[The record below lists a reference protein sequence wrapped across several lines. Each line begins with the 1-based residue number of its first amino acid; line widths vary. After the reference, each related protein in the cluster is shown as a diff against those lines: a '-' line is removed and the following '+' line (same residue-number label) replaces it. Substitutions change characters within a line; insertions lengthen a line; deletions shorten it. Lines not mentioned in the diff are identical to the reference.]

1 MKYFIIGCALLLCN
15 TADAQQAAPF
25 FDSLHLIS
33 ATAGLNRIDARF
45 AFTEGPVADRQG
57 RVYFTDQPN
66 NRIWRYNLDGSL
78 TEFKRESGRANGLD
92 IDPQGNIIACADEN
106 DELWSITPEGR
117 VTVLLSKVDGKK
129 LNGPNDLWI
138 DKKGGIY
145 FTDPYYQRDYWTR
158 KQPDMKGQYVY
169 YLPKG
174 TTQPVMVSDELVK
187 PNGITGSADGK
198 HLFVADIGD
207 NKTYEFTINANGSLS
222 NKKLFVAKGADGIVL
237 DEKGNLYLTKGGV
250 TVYNSA
256 GIKIAY
262 IPVPE
267 ETSNICFGGAQKN
280 ILFITARTSVYFV
293 PMNVKGQ
300 QAIQGK

>member
-1 MKYFIIGCALLLCN
+1 M
-15 TADAQQAAPF
+15 PF
-25 FDSLHLIS
+25 FDSLHLVNS
-33 ATAGLNRIDARF
+33 TAGLNRIAARF
-45 AFTEGPVADRQG
+45 TFTEGPVADRQG

-92 IDPQGNIIACADEN
+92 IDQQGNIIACADEN
-106 DELWSITPEGR
+106 DELWSITPDGR
-117 VTVLLSKVDGKK
+117 VTVLLGKVDGKK

-158 KQPDMKGQYVY
+158 KQPDIQGQNVY

-174 TTQPVMVSDELVK
+174 AARPVMVSDELVK
-187 PNGITGSADGK
+187 PNGITGSADGT

-207 NKTYEFTINANGSLS
+207 NKTYRFKINPDGSLS
-222 NKKLFVAKGADGIVL
+222 QKKLFVPKGADGITL

-250 TVYNSA
+250 TVYNPS

-267 ETSNICFGGAQKN
+267 ETSNVCFGGAHKN
-280 ILFITARTSVYFV
+280 TLFITARTSVYFV

-300 QAIQGK
+300 QPNQGK

>member
-1 MKYFIIGCALLLCN
+1 MKYILLGCTLFWCN
-15 TADAQQAAPF
+15 ILQAQEAPPF
-25 FDSLHLIS
+25 FDSLHIVS
-33 ATAGLNRIDARF
+33 STAGLNRIDARF

-66 NRIWRYNLDGSL
+66 NRIWRYNLDGGL

-92 IDPQGNIIACADEN
+92 IDRQGNIIACADEN
-106 DELWSITPEGR
+106 DELWSITPDGR
-117 VTVLLSKVDGKK
+117 VTVLLGKVDGKK

-174 TTQPVMVSDELVK
+174 ATQPVVVSDELVK

-207 NKTYEFTINANGSLS
+207 NKTYKFTINANGSLS
-222 NKKLFVAKGADGIVL
+222 NKKLFVPKGADGIVL
-237 DEKGNLYLTKGGV
+237 DEKGNLYLTKGGI
-250 TVYNSA
+250 TVYNPT
-256 GIKIAY
+256 GVKIAY

-300 QAIQGK
+300 QAVQGK